1 MPWYEYR
8 CAAGHV
14 TEQRQPRHVGE
25 IDCLRCGLSAQRLV
39 SSSVGIAGFAQR
51 PTREA
56 PIPLSRAIEAQHE
69 IVYQSERAGI
79 QPPDLMAAARR
90 RVARGDVKAIE

>member
-14 TEQRQPRHVGE
+14 TEQRQPRDIGE
-25 IDCLRCGLSAQRLV
+25 IDCAVCSLTAQRLIP
-39 SSSVGIAGFAQR
+39 SSVGFSGFAQR

-69 IVYQSERAGI
+69 IIYQSNRAGI
-79 QPPDLMAAARR
+79 QPPDLMKAARQR
-90 RVARGDVKAIE
+90 IARGDVKAIE